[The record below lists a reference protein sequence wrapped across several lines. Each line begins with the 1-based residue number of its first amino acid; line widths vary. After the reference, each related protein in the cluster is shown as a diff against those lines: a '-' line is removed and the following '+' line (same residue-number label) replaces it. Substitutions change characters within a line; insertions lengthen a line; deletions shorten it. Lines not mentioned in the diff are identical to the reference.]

1 MGTDPRDAAERM
13 SRQLVAWRRHLHAHP
28 ELSNREEQTA
38 AFVAAEL
45 RRLGYEPAEHVGGT
59 CGVVAELPAGRGPA
73 IALRADMDALPIQEE
88 SEVDYKSRNPGV
100 MHACGHDAHMAM
112 LLGAAAVLAQRQADL
127 RRPVKLIFQGAEE
140 LPPGGAAPL
149 IEAGVLDNVAAIYGL
164 HVWSDLPTGT
174 LGTRP
179 GPFMSAVSD
188 FHIVVTGRGGHA
200 AMPDQCID
208 PIAVAV
214 ELVAALQTVVSRSLP
229 PAEQAVLSVTQFH
242 AGTAYNIIPGL
253 AELRGTFRTLNN
265 EVSATIERR
274 IHELSGG
281 VAAAHGATAEVRII
295 PGYPLLTNDPA
306 ALEKAVS
313 AARAVGFQDDRI
325 LQLPPQGGGEDFAWY
340 ARRVPGAFLFLG
352 ARNEARGCCF
362 PHHHARFN
370 IDETALPGGVALLVE
385 LALAA
390 D

>member
-1 MGTDPRDAAERM
+1 MGTDLRVAAEQM
-13 SRQLVAWRRHLHAHP
+13 AGALVAWRRHLHAHP
-28 ELSNREEQTA
+28 ELSNREERTA
-38 AFVAAEL
+38 AFIAAEL
-45 RRLGYEPAEHVGGT
+45 RRLGYQPAERVGGT
-59 CGVVAELPAGRGPA
+59 YGVVAELPAGRGPA

-88 SEVDYKSRNPGV
+88 TEIDFKSQNPGV
-100 MHACGHDAHMAM
+100 MHACGHDAHTAM
-112 LLGAAAVLAQRQADL
+112 LLGAAALLARRKSEL
-127 RRPVKLIFQGAEE
+127 RRPVQLIFQGAEE

-149 IEAGVLDNVAAIYGL
+149 IEAGVLDHVAVIYGL

-188 FHIVVTGRGGHA
+188 FRIVVHGRGGHA
-200 AMPDQCID
+200 AMPDQCVD
-208 PIAVAV
+208 PIAVAA

-242 AGTAYNIIPGL
+242 AGTACNIIPGA
-253 AELRGTFRTLNN
+253 AELRGTFRTLNDG
-265 EVSATIERR
+265 VTAAIARR

-281 VAAAHGATAEVRII
+281 VAAAHGATAEVQIV
-295 PGYPLLTNDPA
+295 PGYPVLTNDPA
-306 ALEKAVS
+306 AVARALT

-325 LQLPPQGGGEDFAWY
+325 LQLPAQGGGEDFAWY
-340 ARRVPGAFLFLG
+340 TQRVPGAFLFLG
-352 ARNEARGCCF
+352 ARNQALGCCF

-370 IDETALPGGVALLVE
+370 IDEAALPGGVALLVE